1 MDREGDFGMTV
12 ALSSELVPTDNLLD
26 AWARD
31 RWQGLGGGL
40 HPLEVMRLL
49 HEGVA
54 LGEEKLSTDDILI
67 IVDQAYLRSPP
78 KTKALVSVWYQ
89 DRGAVVTKAK
99 RLGISRSALYTEWRA
114 TLHYFRG
121 VFRTKGLKV

>member
-1 MDREGDFGMTV
+1 VTV
-12 ALSSELVPTDNLLD
+12 SLSPELVPTDNLLD

-54 LGEEKLSTDDILI
+54 LGKERLSTDDILI
-67 IVDQAYLRSPP
+67 IVDQTYLQSPA
-78 KTKALVSVWYQ
+78 KTKALVTVWYQ
-89 DRGAVVTKAK
+89 DRGAVISKAK
-99 RLGISRSALYTEWRA
+99 RLGISRSALYIEWKA

-121 VFRTKGLKV
+121 AFRTKGLHV